1 MKGSEYI
8 KKETQG
14 EEVKITEE
22 YKQKI
27 GKIKELKKNFNDLSR
42 QLISQSESYI
52 SGGPSKILGFD
63 GVDTEIGLLDYDKQ
77 FTEVIKPE
85 IEKWTKEADDLDVD
99 KITDEGIP
107 IYTQLLNAWNG
118 ELVIAIQWF

>member
-1 MKGSEYI
+1 LKGSEYI

-85 IEKWTKEADDLDVD
+85 IEK
-99 KITDEGIP
+99 
-107 IYTQLLNAWNG
+107 
-118 ELVIAIQWF
+118 

>member
-1 MKGSEYI
+1 
-8 KKETQG
+8 
-14 EEVKITEE
+14 
-22 YKQKI
+22 
-27 GKIKELKKNFNDLSR
+27 
-42 QLISQSESYI
+42 
-52 SGGPSKILGFD
+52 
-63 GVDTEIGLLDYDKQ
+63 VDTEIGLLDYDKQ